1 MDTNGVTV
9 QSFRFDVIDM
19 YTELGVE
26 TQTLVILL
34 AVMGWNAAFPSP
46 QRSQLNISISYACWE
61 PGYNMI

>member
-34 AVMGWNAAFPSP
+34 AVMGWDGM
-46 QRSQLNISISYACWE
+46 QRSRRRRGHS
-61 PGYNMI
+61 